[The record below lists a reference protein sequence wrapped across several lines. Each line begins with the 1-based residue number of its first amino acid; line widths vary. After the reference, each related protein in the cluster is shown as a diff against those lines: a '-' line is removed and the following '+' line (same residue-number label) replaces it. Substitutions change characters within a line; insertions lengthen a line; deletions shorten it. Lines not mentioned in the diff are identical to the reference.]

1 MKNPLKKQLKDS
13 SYMADVN
20 NEVIEYLNSDLKELN
35 PLIKK
40 LENEEEI
47 DKEIVYDIFKKYKQ
61 LLQFHRQIYEA
72 ANNIILDENVIQKDD
87 VMYGYG

>member
-1 MKNPLKKQLKDS
+1 
-13 SYMADVN
+13 MADVN